1 LGRCVVGAFTF
12 RDLVHPRGQDVDRLP
27 GEACSKL
34 GLPKAGQRIGQ
45 RVLLGTELP
54 QVDAEGEAQEVG
66 SVERGPQGAPEDRL
80 LDGSTQSQADRGRDQ
95 VVVHGRD
102 SGWVG
107 PRIVARDRGSGRAPV
122 CYTRVARPIWARPSN
137 SYPRERGVPPRPTGA
152 VD

>member
-1 LGRCVVGAFTF
+1 MPGR
-12 RDLVHPRGQDVDRLP
+12 QDVDRLP

-66 SVERGPQGAPEDRL
+66 SVERGPQGALEDRL
-80 LDGSTQSQADRGRDQ
+80 LDGSTQSGRGLS
-95 VVVHGRD
+95 HA
-102 SGWVG
+102 VG
-107 PRIVARDRGSGRAPV
+107 GSGRAGALHPRGPAHLGQV
-122 CYTRVARPIWARPSN
+122 LERSH
-137 SYPRERGVPPRPTGA
+137 PRERGVPPRPTGA